1 MSMNIFH
8 YSDMLKYE
16 AWSWEMN
23 KKFELALLDV
33 NEEEPDR
40 WDKIATMVGGKSAKE
55 VEDHFKALVQDVN
68 LIESGVFFGD
78 DHYEVEVVAPQNF
91 QKLAPT
97 APPLGLCLSVEN
109 EASFNELPTRLN
121 TD

>member
-1 MSMNIFH
+1 MVVI
-8 YSDMLKYE
+8 YMLKYE

-68 LIESGVFFGD
+68 LIESGVFGD
-78 DHYEVEVVAPQNF
+78 DHYEVVAPQNF
-91 QKLAPT
+91 QKLAPI

-109 EASFNELPTRLN
+109 EASLNELLTRLN